1 MMNNN
6 IHDKQKKPEK
16 TDVMHQGLLDDIV
29 HAFIQTDEFRKIMH
43 TLLPGIAAQWA
54 GKNPL
59 KKIPARL
66 MIKSFQN
73 SFVPGT
79 EEPQSLI
86 NVLLKALD
94 SALKES
100 LELPS
105 SERLNPAQTPAGGID
120 AGIIGSIITGIAR
133 HANSAE
139 SAESAES
146 DAAQIRSRENFRR
159 FIEAVDFGEI
169 KEAVDGS
176 GESFTAMVKMANEE
190 MWRYPAKV
198 ICLLSLIPAVL
209 NMSVSAM
216 KETLSPVNNM
226 APDLLGD
233 VVLSLAD
240 DINGKDIGML
250 INELSELVRK
260 IHTGSA
266 LLGEPGKPQFP
277 NTLSRLA
284 KETMSTVNISLLLK
298 SRIML
303 GELREQSQQTF
314 DELLEQS
321 PELSREYLKSHFVSV
336 TNLIRKWSRKADAFE
351 RLFSDEEIAREF
363 ADGMSGIDAQQ
374 LADTVNRLCGILNRV
389 QGVHPGLI
397 RDTLS
402 QTINSF
408 DAYELANTVQWLTA
422 DVVES
427 LKPVASEI
435 LPPVI
440 RGIADLIRH
449 DSAGGSDEIHD
460 ALDYLKSALS
470 SRGA

>member
-6 IHDKQKKPEK
+6 IHDKEKKPEK
-16 TDVMHQGLLDDIV
+16 TDVMHQGLLVDIV

-79 EEPQSLI
+79 EETQSFI

-100 LELPS
+100 LTLPS
-105 SERLNPAQTPAGGID
+105 SERLNTSQTPAGGID

-139 SAESAES
+139 SAES
-146 DAAQIRSRENFRR
+146 DDAQIKSRENFRR

-176 GESFTAMVKMANEE
+176 GENFTAMVKMANEE

-240 DINGKDIGML
+240 DINGRNIGML
-250 INELSELVRK
+250 INELNELVRK

-266 LLGEPGKPQFP
+266 LLGEPGKPQLP

-284 KETMSTVNISLLLK
+284 KETMSTVDISLLLK

-321 PELSREYLKSHFVSV
+321 PELSREYLKSHFVSAA
-336 TNLIRKWSRKADAFE
+336 NLIRKWSRKADAFE
-351 RLFSDEEIAREF
+351 RLFSDDEIAREF

-402 QTINSF
+402 QAINSF
-408 DAYELANTVQWLTA
+408 DAYELGDTVQWLTA

-460 ALDYLKSALS
+460 ALDYLKSALN

>member
-1 MMNNN
+1 
-6 IHDKQKKPEK
+6 
-16 TDVMHQGLLDDIV
+16 
-29 HAFIQTDEFRKIMH
+29 
-43 TLLPGIAAQWA
+43 
-54 GKNPL
+54 
-59 KKIPARL
+59 
-66 MIKSFQN
+66 
-73 SFVPGT
+73 
-79 EEPQSLI
+79 
-86 NVLLKALD
+86 
-94 SALKES
+94 
-100 LELPS
+100 
-105 SERLNPAQTPAGGID
+105 
-120 AGIIGSIITGIAR
+120 
-133 HANSAE
+133 
-139 SAESAES
+139 
-146 DAAQIRSRENFRR
+146 
-159 FIEAVDFGEI
+159 
-169 KEAVDGS
+169 
-176 GESFTAMVKMANEE
+176 
-190 MWRYPAKV
+190 
-198 ICLLSLIPAVL
+198 
-209 NMSVSAM
+209 M